1 MRKNRISTILMSKL
15 MNFMIVRDRVRVHE
29 PLLSIINHQ
38 SGVDNM
44 DAPIPA
50 SAMEKVS
57 STIANP
63 TAVVPSSSKNAN
75 VIIEG
80 NVEEGNNPATT
91 IKEEKGKDTK
101 PNPDRIIKKRPR
113 GLVLTQGISTAFNF
127 INFK

>member
-1 MRKNRISTILMSKL
+1 
-15 MNFMIVRDRVRVHE
+15 
-29 PLLSIINHQ
+29 
-38 SGVDNM
+38 M

-50 SAMEKVS
+50 SAIEDVS

-80 NVEEGNNPATT
+80 NVKQENNPATT
-91 IKEEKGKDTK
+91 IQAETDKPPK

-127 INFK
+127 INFE